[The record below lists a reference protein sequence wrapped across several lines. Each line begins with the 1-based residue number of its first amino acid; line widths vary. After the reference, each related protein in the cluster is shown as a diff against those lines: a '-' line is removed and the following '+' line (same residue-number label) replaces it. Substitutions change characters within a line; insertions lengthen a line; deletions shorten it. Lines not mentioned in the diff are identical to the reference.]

1 MVALVGVLVTSVSVE
16 AVAVRASIEDL
27 VVMATVMM

>member
-16 AVAVRASIEDL
+16 AGAVRGSIEDL
-27 VVMATVMM
+27 VVMATVMK